1 MQMSNSDSN
10 WNVDLYN
17 KKHGFVHQY
26 GEQLIEILD
35 PKPGELILDLGCG
48 AGQLTNKIA
57 GFGAKVIGL
66 DSSAEMIESAKKSFP
81 ELEFY
86 KMDAA
91 DFQFKVPFDVIFS
104 NAALHWVADQ
114 EKAVLCMYK
123 NLKKNGRLVVEF
135 GGQGNVKSIVQAL
148 KTALI
153 QFGYEG
159 NSKMNRWF
167 FPSIS
172 EYTQLLEKQGF
183 EVRFAHLYDRPTALE
198 SQESGIKDWIE
209 MFGSHFFIGVD
220 KFDKEKILDKV
231 QKDVED
237 VCLRNGTWYADYR
250 RIRVEAIKL

>member
-1 MQMSNSDSN
+1 MSNSDTN

-17 KKHGFVHQY
+17 NKHGFVHQY
-26 GEQLIEILD
+26 GEQLIELLD

-66 DSSAEMIESAKKSFP
+66 DSSVEMIESAKNSFP

-91 DFQFKVPFDVIFS
+91 SFSFDDSFDAIFS
-104 NAALHWVADQ
+104 NAALHWVTDQ
-114 EKAVLCMYK
+114 EKAIQCLYK

-135 GGQGNVKSIVQAL
+135 GGRGNVDSILQAL
-148 KTALI
+148 TKTLM
-153 QFGYEG
+153 QFGYEE
-159 NSKMNRWF
+159 NSKISRWY

-183 EVRFAHLYDRPTALE
+183 EVSLAHLYNRPTALE
-198 SQESGIKDWIE
+198 SADSGIKDWVE

-220 KFDKEKILDKV
+220 KLAKEKILDKV

>member
-1 MQMSNSDSN
+1 MSNSDSN

-17 KKHGFVHQY
+17 NKHGFVHQY
-26 GEQLIEILD
+26 GEELIKILD

-66 DSSAEMIESAKKSFP
+66 DSSAEMIENAKHSFP
-81 ELEFY
+81 ELEFH

-91 DFQFKVPFDVIFS
+91 DFRFKVPFDVIFS
-104 NAALHWVADQ
+104 NAALHWVTDQ
-114 EKAVLCMYK
+114 AKAVQCLYK
-123 NLKKNGRLVVEF
+123 NLKKSGRLVVEF
-135 GGQGNVKSIVQAL
+135 GGRGNVDSILKAL
-148 KTALI
+148 TKALI
-153 QFGYEG
+153 QFGYEE
-159 NSKMNRWF
+159 NSKLNRWY

-183 EVRFAHLYDRPTALE
+183 EVSFAHLYNRPTALD
-198 SQESGIKDWIE
+198 SADSGIKDWIE
-209 MFGSHFFIGVD
+209 MFGSHFFVGMD
-220 KFDKEKILDKV
+220 KNSKEKILDKV
-231 QKDVED
+231 QNDVED

>member
-1 MQMSNSDSN
+1 MSNSDTN

-17 KKHGFVHQY
+17 NKHSFVHQY
-26 GEQLIEILD
+26 GEQLIKMLD
-35 PKPGELILDLGCG
+35 PKPGDLILDLGCG

-66 DSSAEMIESAKKSFP
+66 DSSAEMIESAKNSFP

-91 DFQFKVPFDVIFS
+91 DFRFKVPFDVIFS
-104 NAALHWVADQ
+104 NAALHWVTDQ
-114 EKAVLCMYK
+114 EKAVQCLYE
-123 NLKKNGRLVVEF
+123 NLIKSGRLVVEF
-135 GGQGNVKSIVQAL
+135 GGRGNVDSIIQAL
-148 KTALI
+148 TKALV
-153 QFGYEG
+153 QFGYEE
-159 NSKMNRWF
+159 NAKISRWY

-183 EVRFAHLYDRPTALE
+183 EVRFAQLYNRPTALD
-198 SQESGIKDWIE
+198 SVDSGIKDWIE

-220 KFDKEKILDKV
+220 KFAKEKILDKV